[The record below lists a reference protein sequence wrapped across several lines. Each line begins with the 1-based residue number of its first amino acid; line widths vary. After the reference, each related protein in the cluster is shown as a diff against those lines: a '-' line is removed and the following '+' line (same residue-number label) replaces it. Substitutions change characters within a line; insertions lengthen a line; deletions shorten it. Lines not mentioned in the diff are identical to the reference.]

1 MVQLTHFRSIVP
13 NNTPKEKVLEDWE
26 KSKEWDDVGITVDE
40 FIVLQQQ
47 KINK

>member
-1 MVQLTHFRSIVP
+1 METLTEKLKEYF